1 MLLCCIKHVENRA
14 DANKNHH
21 CVARDVGIREEICLI
36 DANIGLVLPS
46 HQQEKRENDTAW
58 WVKGGLKT
66 LLPQASSEKTR

>member
-1 MLLCCIKHVENRA
+1 M
-14 DANKNHH
+14 
-21 CVARDVGIREEICLI
+21 ARDVGIREEICLI

-66 LLPQASSEKTR
+66 WLPQASSEKTRK